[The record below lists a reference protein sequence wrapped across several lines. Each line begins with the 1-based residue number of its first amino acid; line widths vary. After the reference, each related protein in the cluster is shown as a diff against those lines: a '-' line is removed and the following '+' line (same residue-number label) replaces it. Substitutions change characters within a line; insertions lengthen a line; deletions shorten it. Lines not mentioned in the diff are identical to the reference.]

1 MRIRNF
7 GLLLLLGLPVCGQP
21 VQFVAKFGAPVQ
33 PAFDIRMAP
42 GIRDDSRRLTMGSG
56 VVVPVKGPVA
66 FEFNSMWRSA
76 RLQVDRVDGSLLQG
90 VRYQIFD
97 FPMLGRVRL
106 HENGRAQPFVS
117 GGYVLRSIGVRNEVA
132 TARSSMERYW
142 RNGAAVGGGVSIRL
156 GWMYLEPEYR
166 YSHFG
171 SGMGLRNPHD
181 LLLGLRLTP
190 SSR

>member
-1 MRIRNF
+1 M
-7 GLLLLLGLPVCGQP
+7 LGLPVCAQP
-21 VQFVAKFGAPVQ
+21 PQFVAKFGAPVQ
-33 PAFDIRMAP
+33 PAFDMRMPA
-42 GIRDDSRRLTMGSG
+42 GIRDESRRLTMGSG
-56 VVVPVKGPVA
+56 VVVPIKGPVA
-66 FEFNSMWRSA
+66 FESNWMWRSA
-76 RLQVDRVDGSLLQG
+76 RMQVDRVDGSMLQG

-106 HENGRAQPFVS
+106 HEHGRMQMFAS
-117 GGYVLRSIGVRNEVA
+117 GGYVLRSIRVMNEVA
-132 TARSSMERYW
+132 TVRSSSERYW

-171 SGMGLRNPHD
+171 SGLGLRNPHD